1 MNYRIKDIPKEE
13 RPRERLKEVG
23 IENISNKELISI
35 ILKTGTKN
43 KNVNEISLEILNK
56 YNLSQLKDLS
66 LNDLMSID
74 GVGEVL
80 KQRKNKKELIYGR

>member
-56 YNLSQLKDLS
+56 YNPIKRPKSEWFNEYRRS
-66 LNDLMSID
+66 
-74 GVGEVL
+74 GWG
-80 KQRKNKKELIYGR
+80 